1 MPDIQRGNRKSSL
14 RGYEEFLDSFDE
26 IDLNTFIQPFFQLK
40 RDYTRIRQKRLPKCY
55 SITYKG
61 IPDILYIAFGE
72 KDKCKSEATKYF
84 RDNFHPAFVEKEWK
98 KCHTNARAIRHPDFD
113 QYYKEKKIPIEAL
126 MSLDV
131 RIPCCVCGKGSFGA
145 DELKYKQCFVIEGEG
160 DLNVFTKGLLVCK
173 DCFNKYV
180 K

>member
-1 MPDIQRGNRKSSL
+1 MSEVQRGNRKSSL
-14 RGYEEFLDSFDE
+14 RGYEEFLDSFDN
-26 IDLNTFIQPFFQLK
+26 IDLDSFIKPFFQLQE
-40 RDYTRIRQKRLPKCY
+40 DYIKIGRKRLPKCH

-84 RDNFHPAFVEKEWK
+84 RDNFHPAFMGNNWR
-98 KCHTNARAIRHPDFD
+98 KCHTDARAIRRPNFD
-113 QYYKEKKIPIEAL
+113 KYYKEKKIPIEAL
-126 MSLDV
+126 MTLDV
-131 RIPCCVCGKGSFGA
+131 RIPCCICGKGDFGLT
-145 DELKYKQCFVIEGEG
+145 ELEYKQCFVVEGEG

-173 DCFNKYV
+173 ECFNKYI